1 MTGWSSA
8 RTDVVTESTAGRLL
22 VATPNVRGAPFER
35 SVIAMLEHDD
45 AGAIGIVLNYP
56 TDLPVVDHLPEIAPR
71 VSEPRVVF
79 LGGPVQPDAA
89 IALGRSPSGRF
100 MTPSMFGDV
109 GIVDVTELPDDIGH
123 LRIYAGYSG
132 WSPGQLEDELAE
144 GSWWVTA
151 PPPGTLFAPAIDA
164 LWHDAVAN
172 APGRTKLY
180 ATYPEDPANN

>member
-1 MTGWSSA
+1 
-8 RTDVVTESTAGRLL
+8 VLESTAGKLL

-35 SVIAMLEHDD
+35 SVVVVLEHDD

-56 TDLPVVDHLPEIAPR
+56 TDLPVVDHLPEIASH

-109 GIVDVTELPDDIGH
+109 GVVDVTDLPDDIGH
-123 LRIYAGYSG
+123 LRIYAGYAG
-132 WSPGQLEDELAE
+132 WSRGQLEDELAE
-144 GSWWVTA
+144 GSWWVVP
-151 PPPGTLFAPAIDA
+151 PPPGVLFAPATDA
-164 LWHDAVAN
+164 LWQDAVAA
-172 APGRTKLY
+172 APGRTRLY
-180 ATYPEDPANN
+180 ATYPDDPSRN

>member
-1 MTGWSSA
+1 VG
-8 RTDVVTESTAGRLL
+8 ESTAGKLL

-35 SVIAMLEHDD
+35 SVIVMLEHDD

-56 TDLPVVDHLPEIAPR
+56 TDLPVVDHLPEISSH
-71 VSEPRVVF
+71 VSEPKVVF

-109 GIVDVTELPDDIGH
+109 GVVDVTDLPDDIGH
-123 LRIYAGYSG
+123 LRIYAGYAG

-144 GSWWVTA
+144 GSWWVMT
-151 PPPGTLFAPAIDA
+151 PRPGALFAPTTHA
-164 LWHDAVAN
+164 LWQDAVAT
-172 APGRTKLY
+172 APGRTRLY
-180 ATYPEDPANN
+180 TTYPDDPASN

>member
-1 MTGWSSA
+1 M
-8 RTDVVTESTAGRLL
+8 VESTAGKLL

-35 SVIAMLEHDD
+35 SVIIVLEHDD

-56 TDLPVVDHLPEIAPR
+56 TDLPVVDHLPEVSSH
-71 VSEPRVVF
+71 VSEPQVVF

-109 GIVDVTELPDDIGH
+109 GVIDVTDIPDDIGH
-123 LRIYAGYSG
+123 LRIYAGYAG

-144 GSWWVTA
+144 GSWWVMA
-151 PPPGTLFAPAIDA
+151 PRPGVLFAPTSHG
-164 LWHDAVAN
+164 LWQDAVAN

-180 ATYPEDPANN
+180 ATYPDDPASN